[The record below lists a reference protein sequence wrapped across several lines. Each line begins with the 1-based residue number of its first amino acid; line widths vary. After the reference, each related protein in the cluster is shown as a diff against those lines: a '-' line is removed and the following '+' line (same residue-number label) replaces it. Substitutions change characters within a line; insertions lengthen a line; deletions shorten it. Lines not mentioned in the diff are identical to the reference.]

1 MPKYHAHLF
10 RHFFASNAVETGVD
24 FMTVAGWL
32 GHRDGGALLAKTYSH
47 LRAEHSVEMAKR
59 ITFDATAGGGR

>member
-1 MPKYHAHLF
+1 MEAGIDF
-10 RHFFASNAVETGVD
+10 R
-24 FMTVAGWL
+24 TVAGWL

-59 ITFDATAGGGR
+59 MVFDAGTNLADGVH